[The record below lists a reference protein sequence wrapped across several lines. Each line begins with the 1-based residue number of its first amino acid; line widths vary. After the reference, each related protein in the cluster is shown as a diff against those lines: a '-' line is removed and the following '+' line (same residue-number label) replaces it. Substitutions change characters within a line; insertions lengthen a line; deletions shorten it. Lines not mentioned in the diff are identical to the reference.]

1 MILDKY
7 LNCILLN
14 SERIKNI
21 FSEKKEIKNIE
32 LINKLCFEVFE
43 KSINEKFFFRE
54 KIKEISSFVKFDLE
68 NVDKLKLF
76 FIKYKDIK
84 LVDKVKNTIIIY
96 NLELFLEITKKYWE
110 IDSLFIKKLKLIDF
124 FIRDL
129 PEDEEWKFKLKLFLI
144 EKNDVEIDYVLELLK
159 LKQNIYNEAF
169 IRNKSKASNL
179 KMEINSKKSKYI
191 KNFEKS
197 EKKDEDIEF
206 LLDEL

>member
-32 LINKLCFEVFE
+32 LINKLFEVFE

-96 NLELFLEITKKYWE
+96 NLELFLEITKKY
-110 IDSLFIKKLKLIDF
+110 
-124 FIRDL
+124 
-129 PEDEEWKFKLKLFLI
+129 
-144 EKNDVEIDYVLELLK
+144 
-159 LKQNIYNEAF
+159 
-169 IRNKSKASNL
+169 
-179 KMEINSKKSKYI
+179 
-191 KNFEKS
+191 
-197 EKKDEDIEF
+197 
-206 LLDEL
+206 